1 MGVQTYYAHLLAAR
15 ARCFIDDGSSSGQD
29 TESSPGRSHSVHS
42 STNTSEDDAR
52 MKAAVGRKIEAFRD
66 AKEELGAVMYFI

>member
-1 MGVQTYYAHLLAAR
+1 MMGNQTYYAHLLAAR

-29 TESSPGRSHSVHS
+29 TESSPGGTRSSV
-42 STNTSEDDAR
+42 NTSEDDAR

-66 AKEELGAVMYFI
+66 AKEELGTVMYFI